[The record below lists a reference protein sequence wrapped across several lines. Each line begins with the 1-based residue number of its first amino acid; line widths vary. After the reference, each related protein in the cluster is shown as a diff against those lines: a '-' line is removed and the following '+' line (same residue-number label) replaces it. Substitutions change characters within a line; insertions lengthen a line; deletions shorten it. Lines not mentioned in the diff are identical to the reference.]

1 MIRQTS
7 FAISITKFLAEY
19 LPSQKNA
26 SKHTIRSYRDVIKQF
41 LYFMNETY
49 ALSPEKIEFSNISKD
64 VIVEFLTWLE
74 IEKAVSINT
83 RNQRLAALHS
93 FFRYAQNENPEILG
107 ISQRILGI
115 PLKRCHQKIIEHLE
129 TSCIEKLLIEP
140 ERDKIKGLRD
150 CTLLSVLYDA
160 GLRVQ
165 ELIDLKV
172 SDIRLINP
180 AIMNVHGK
188 GDKSRIVPITANT
201 KKLLEIYMIQN
212 NLKHDSRKSF
222 PLFFNSR
229 YEKFTRPG
237 IAYIIKKYY
246 RRAKQKYQNLP
257 WKEAISPHT
266 LRHSKAVHML
276 DAGVP
281 LIYIRDFLGHVNIT
295 TTEIYLRSDRKVKRE
310 ALEKIYI
317 EVETEDIPSWIE
329 NKSLISWLNDICK

>member
-1 MIRQTS
+1 MIKRTS
-7 FAISITKFLAEY
+7 FAKSVTMFLADY
-19 LPSQKNA
+19 LPSQRNA
-26 SKHTIRSYRDVIKQF
+26 SHHTIRSYRDVIKQF
-41 LYFMNETY
+41 LHFMNETY
-49 ALSPEKIEFSNISKD
+49 ALYPEKIEFTDISKD

-93 FFRYAQNENPEILG
+93 FFRYAQSENPEILD

-115 PLKRCHQKIIEHLE
+115 PLKRRHQKTIEHLE
-129 TSCIEKLLIEP
+129 TSCVEKLLAEP
-140 ERDKIKGLRD
+140 ERNTAKGLRD

-172 SDIRLINP
+172 SDIRLISP
-180 AIMNVHGK
+180 AIMKVHGK
-188 GDKSRIVPITANT
+188 GDKSRIVPITTNT
-201 KKLLEIYMIQN
+201 KKLLEVYMMQN
-212 NLKHDSRKSF
+212 NLVNDSRKLF
-222 PLFFNSR
+222 PLFHNSR

-237 IAYIIKKYY
+237 ITYILKKHYKK
-246 RRAKQKYQNLP
+246 AKQKYQILP
-257 WKEAISPHT
+257 WNESISPHI

-276 DAGVP
+276 DAGIP
-281 LIYIRDFLGHVNIT
+281 LIYIRDFLGHVNIS

-317 EVETEDIPSWIE
+317 EVETEETPSWTE
-329 NKSLISWLNDICK
+329 NKTLITWLDDICK